1 MKFTTLT
8 PRERDVLRLVPTGL
22 RNKQI
27 AKKLGITERT
37 VKHHRGRGMRKLG
50 VVNVAELVGLVRDG
64 LDVEDPIR
72 SALVNARRLLETLSD
87 ADMRGAR
94 HVRAAIRQI
103 TKAIEMNSA
112 AQRLRLT
119 RRNC

>member
-37 VKHHRGRGMRKLG
+37 VKHHRGRGMRMLG

>member
-8 PRERDVLRLVPTGL
+8 PRERDVLRLVPTGM

-27 AKKLGITERT
+27 AKKLAITERT

-50 VVNVAELVGLVRDG
+50 VVNVAELVGLVRDR

-87 ADMRGAR
+87 AEMRGAR

>member
-1 MKFTTLT
+1 
-8 PRERDVLRLVPTGL
+8 
-22 RNKQI
+22 
-27 AKKLGITERT
+27 
-37 VKHHRGRGMRKLG
+37 MRKLG